1 MNSMDFFPTDN
12 KVYGYLVG
20 AFALLIIDAIII
32 KMCYSSCSFLDVLKI
47 NWIQYAVMF
56 LLMPYIL
63 VLSANFVYSELE
75 KIK

>member
-12 KVYGYLVG
+12 KVYSYLIG
-20 AFALLIIDAIII
+20 AFALLIIDTIII
-32 KMCYSSCSFLDVLKI
+32 KMCYISCSFLDVLKI